1 MIDDSKLSAVE
12 LLAALAG
19 GLLLISMLALYWF
32 SAIAVPIAG
41 DPLAAAAAPGTYS
54 VNAFEAFT
62 FVDIVLVG
70 CVILL
75 VGEPL
80 TRWLGGGSGG
90 RGAPVLLFA
99 AVLAVALLAFRI
111 LLPPGVEGTQAG
123 FQLTVVVE
131 RGAFVGLGLALL
143 ALIGGYL
150 AVRRQAIDTS
160 ARRRRR
166 DR

>member
-1 MIDDSKLSAVE
+1 MDDSKLSAGE

-19 GLLLISMLALYWF
+19 GLLLVSMLALNWF

-41 DPLAAAAAPGTYS
+41 DPLATAAAPGVYS
-54 VNAFEAFT
+54 VNAFEALT

-70 CVILL
+70 SVVLL
-75 VGEPL
+75 VGVPL
-80 TRWLGGGSGG
+80 TRWLGGGSGD
-90 RGAPVLLFA
+90 RRAPLLLFA
-99 AVLAVALLAFRI
+99 AVLAVALIAFRI
-111 LLPPGVEGTQAG
+111 MLPPGVEGTQSG

-131 RGAFVGLGLALL
+131 RGAFVALGLGLL

-150 AVRRQAIDTS
+150 AVRRQTIDAS
-160 ARRRRR
+160 ARARRR

>member
-1 MIDDSKLSAVE
+1 MDDSKLSAGE

-19 GLLLISMLALYWF
+19 GLLLVSMLALYWF
-32 SAIAVPIAG
+32 SAIAVPIAT
-41 DPLAAAAAPGTYS
+41 DPTVAAATPGTYS

-62 FVDIVLVG
+62 FVDLVLVG
-70 CVILL
+70 CVVLL

-80 TRWLGGGSGG
+80 TRWLGSGSGG

-99 AVLAVALLAFRI
+99 AVLAVALIGLRI
-111 LLPPGVEGTQAG
+111 LIPPGVEGTQAG
-123 FQLTVVVE
+123 FELTVTVE

-160 ARRRRR
+160 ARRRRS